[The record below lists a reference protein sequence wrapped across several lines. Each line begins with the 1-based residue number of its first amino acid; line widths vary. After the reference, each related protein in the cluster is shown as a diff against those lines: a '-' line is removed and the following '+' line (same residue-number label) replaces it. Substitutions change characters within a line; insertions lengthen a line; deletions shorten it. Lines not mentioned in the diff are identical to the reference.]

1 MDYKNIYKKWINSSY
16 FDEETKN
23 ELLAIKDND
32 KEIKERFYKNLD
44 FGTGGLRGI
53 IGAGT
58 NRINIYTI
66 RRATLGVANYI
77 NDKEIK
83 ERFYKNLD
91 FGTGGLRGII
101 GAGTN
106 RINIYTIRRATLG
119 VANYIINTMGEI
131 GKEKG
136 VVIAYD
142 SRFMSKEFSYEAAK
156 TLAAYGIKAYIFD
169 ELRPTPELSFAVR
182 YLGCAMGIV
191 ITASH
196 NPKEYN
202 GYKVYGQDGGQ
213 VCIEMANDII
223 AEVNK
228 IEDYSIIKT
237 IDLEEA
243 INNKMVTIIGKNV
256 DDAFI
261 DAVMANDIIAEV
273 NKIEDYSIIKT
284 IDLEEAINNKM
295 VTIIGKNVDDAF
307 IDAVKS
313 QIINQDII
321 NEYGKNLKVI
331 FTPIHGSGNKSIRR
345 VLDEAGFK
353 NVEVVKEQEYPDPNF
368 STVEYPNPEEKSVF
382 NIAIDMAKESN
393 SDLIIGTDPDCDRV
407 GVVVKNSEGEYIVLN
422 GNQVG
427 SLLVRYVIES
437 LVEKN
442 KLPKNPTIVKT
453 IVTSELGAKIA
464 KHYNVET
471 INTLTGFKFI
481 GEKINIFEKT
491 NEKTFIMGY
500 EESYGYLVGTHAR
513 DKDGVV
519 SALLI
524 CEMAAFYKSKG
535 LSLYEGMI
543 DTYNKFGFYKEELK
557 SITLK
562 GIEGIE
568 KIKEIMNYFRTS
580 NIKSIGNIKIYK
592 ILDYK
597 EGVDD
602 LPKSDVLKF
611 ILEDDSWIAVRP
623 SGTEPKIKFYFG
635 TKSDDMNSVDLK
647 LENLISE
654 ILSLVES
661 I

>member
-1 MDYKNIYKKWINSSY
+1 MDYKNLYKKWINSSY

-23 ELLAIKDND
+23 ELLAIKD
-32 KEIKERFYKNLD
+32 
-44 FGTGGLRGI
+44 
-53 IGAGT
+53 
-58 NRINIYTI
+58 
-66 RRATLGVANYI
+66 

-182 YLGCAMGIV
+182 HLGCAMGIV

-213 VCIEMANDII
+213 VCIE
-223 AEVNK
+223 
-228 IEDYSIIKT
+228 
-237 IDLEEA
+237 
-243 INNKMVTIIGKNV
+243 
-256 DDAFI
+256 
-261 DAVMANDIIAEV
+261 MANDIIAEV

-353 NVEVVKEQEYPDPNF
+353 NVEVVKEQVYPDPNF

-471 INTLTGFKFI
+471 LNTLTGFKFI

-519 SALLI
+519 SSLLI

-602 LPKSDVLKF
+602 LPKSDLLKF

-635 TKSDDMNSVDLK
+635 TKSDDMNSVDFK

-654 ILSLVES
+654 ILSLVDS

>member
-23 ELLAIKDND
+23 ELLTIKDND
-32 KEIKERFYKNLD
+32 KEITERFYKNL
-44 FGTGGLRGI
+44 
-53 IGAGT
+53 
-58 NRINIYTI
+58 
-66 RRATLGVANYI
+66 
-77 NDKEIK
+77 E
-83 ERFYKNLD
+83 

-119 VANYIINTMGEI
+119 VANYIINTMGEL

-182 YLGCAMGIV
+182 HLGCAMGIV

-202 GYKVYGQDGGQ
+202 GYKVYGPDGGQ

-223 AEVNK
+223 TEVNK
-228 IEDYSIIKT
+228 IEDYSTIKT

-243 INNKMVTIIGKNV
+243 INNKMITIIGKNV
-256 DDAFI
+256 DD
-261 DAVMANDIIAEV
+261 D
-273 NKIEDYSIIKT
+273 
-284 IDLEEAINNKM
+284 
-295 VTIIGKNVDDAF
+295 F

-382 NIAIDMAKESN
+382 NIAIEMAKQSN
-393 SDLIIGTDPDCDRV
+393 ADLIIGTDPDCDRV
-407 GVVVKNSEGEYIVLN
+407 GVVVKNSEGEYIILN

-437 LVEKN
+437 LVENN

-481 GEKINIFEKT
+481 GEKINTFEKT

-535 LSLYEGMI
+535 ISLYEAML
-543 DTYNKFGFYKEELK
+543 DTYNKFGFYKEDLK

-580 NIKSIGNIKIYK
+580 NIESIGNIKIDK

-597 EGVDD
+597 EGLDD

-611 ILEDDSWIAVRP
+611 ILEDDSWIAIRP

-647 LENLISE
+647 LENLMTDIVR
-654 ILSLVES
+654 LVGS